1 MKKKITKEVK
11 PKTINEI
18 AAEKLKSWQKYT
30 ICDEKGEN
38 EKVLQL
44 TEQEAVVLSINALMT
59 EIKTLCEDMVA
70 TERRIVK
77 QQSELKQWCKEYNDT
92 IFNEQE
98 RQRLWIEAF
107 IDPILRDYRNNNG
120 ESVLELFKSNRYN
133 INGTTNVSN

>member
-44 TEQEAVVLSINALMT
+44 EPV
-59 EIKTLCEDMVA
+59 
-70 TERRIVK
+70 
-77 QQSELKQWCKEYNDT
+77 
-92 IFNEQE
+92 
-98 RQRLWIEAF
+98 
-107 IDPILRDYRNNNG
+107 G
-120 ESVLELFKSNRYN
+120 
-133 INGTTNVSN
+133 